1 VEYTWW
7 DALKDFLGAIGP
19 VLIAWPWLVDFFLRK
34 RRAELQNMR
43 VTGKLAQFRE
53 DILREVKG
61 KMEAPQL
68 SDLVLTLLGLAC
80 VCASFIIAFC
90 PWHDDPSLN
99 PKSKNL
105 LSLKGRLAAPEA
117 RPLARA
123 APDPSPDGKK
133 ETRNLG
139 IGAASD

>member
-80 VCASFIIAFC
+80 VCASFIIAFA
-90 PWHDDPSLN
+90 H
-99 PKSKNL
+99 
-105 LSLKGRLAAPEA
+105 GMMIHR
-117 RPLARA
+117 
-123 APDPSPDGKK
+123 
-133 ETRNLG
+133 
-139 IGAASD
+139 